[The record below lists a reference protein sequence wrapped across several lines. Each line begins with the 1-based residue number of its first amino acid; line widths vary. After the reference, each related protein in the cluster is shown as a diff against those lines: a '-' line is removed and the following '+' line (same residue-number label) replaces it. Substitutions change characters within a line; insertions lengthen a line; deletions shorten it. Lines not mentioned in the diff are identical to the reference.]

1 MHGCTSIITLQDN
14 FFLTKLY
21 LFISNL
27 YLAFA
32 VVVDHKSFSLKLIS
46 LGRYATSII
55 LNIFISSENS
65 YFGQLCFLIGYNLK
79 LNKFRNHISQ
89 H

>member
-1 MHGCTSIITLQDN
+1 M
-14 FFLTKLY
+14 
-21 LFISNL
+21 

-46 LGRYATSII
+46 LGRYATTCSII
-55 LNIFISSENS
+55 LNIFISSGNS

-79 LNKFRNHISQ
+79 KIISETTYLGIKYKIKMFKNQ
-89 H
+89 IINTNTDFNVNE